1 MKTKSFLFASIVLV
15 IILCTAMPAFGQ
27 ATGDYQSSG
36 SGNWN
41 VVTTWQTFN
50 GSSWNAAGAPPDSNA
65 GTITIQSGHTVTLPA
80 GSPDTV
86 RKSMIVVNG
95 YLKDQA
101 YFNMVSGKMTV
112 DSGATYELAHPTNS
126 GQGIPTA
133 TWKTG
138 STCLLTGI
146 AGSTTGINANQA
158 FYNLTI
164 NCPSWGSTNLNLGWN
179 SGIEN
184 VAGNIT
190 IQNTGTARCYLCA
203 PTANGSETLNIGGD
217 LIIDGSSSN
226 ASAQVLVSSNG
237 TSNGGTTII
246 INVAGNITVTG
257 NPANN
262 SYTNFSVSRGTQ
274 GGTGTTTWNLYGN
287 SFSMSNATTQNST
300 TTPNGAKF
308 VFAKAGKQTMTI
320 SGVAFAGGCPVEV
333 SKGTTLSMG
342 TSVLAGAGTFALDSG
357 ATLESGHSGGLDST
371 LSNTGVKTLNNWASY
386 TFNGTSAQVM
396 GSLMPT
402 TVKNLTINNPAGV
415 TIPKAD
421 MINGTLTLTSGIL
434 KIGTKNIIAN
444 SAAGGSPTSYVATDS
459 GGTLKVN
466 GVGSSQTV
474 FPVGVVGGYA
484 PVWMTNA
491 GTVDTMTVG
500 VVSDTLGGAKNGGGR
515 VKVKWT
521 IAENTL
527 GGSNATLQFGWVS
540 SLEDPLFSINRG
552 GNAKIFRLSDTT
564 QAGTGSY
571 TSQLVTAPYTVA
583 RGGVTAFGTFTI
595 GNFTGFVAGDGDY
608 RSHQSGLWSDVNTWE
623 RNNGTIWVYPAPS
636 SPMSSDS
643 TIAIQTGHTVEV
655 SDSEYADQ
663 ITVNAGGTLKVDS
676 AKTLV
681 VANGTGVDLT
691 VLGSLVN
698 GGTLTIDSGAV
709 LVVANGG
716 VYEHAQNGGTIPT
729 ATWSNGS
736 LCRITGFTG
745 ASSFAGGGNQNFC
758 NFEWN
763 CPNQTGNASLG
774 FNGDTLAG
782 YFKVV
787 TSNTGQVY
795 FFGNSSGT
803 VTIDGD
809 VIVQGGKFA
818 VQGTSSVT
826 NDTVYHYGNISVTGG
841 SFSISKGNQGG
852 SGKTVWC
859 INTGNFSLS
868 NAMTIDSTSTGGGG
882 FAKFVFAKAG
892 KQTLAL
898 SGVTYGGGGLPL
910 EVGNGTTLTMGT
922 TALGGTGTF
931 TLLPGS
937 TLESGHAYGLDSSLA
952 NTGTMKLSKTANYT
966 FNGLA
971 PQKTG
976 MHLPDTVNNLTI
988 NDTLGVRL
996 SSKTTVNGTLTLAAG
1011 KFSLGSK
1018 NLAAV
1023 TISGVSSSKYIATDS
1038 GGTVTRYG
1046 VGAVQTLFP
1055 VGTAAAYSPLWI
1067 TNSGT
1072 VDTIAVA
1079 VVPDSVGGTRIGNGR
1094 VKLKWDI
1101 TEKTPGGSNAILQF
1115 GWMASQEDANFA
1127 ASRTTNDMI
1136 VHLPDT
1142 VEAGTG
1148 IYTTQFTNQPYTLS
1162 RGGITSFGDFTVGKL
1177 GALTL
1182 VGDEPSDIPKE
1193 FSLAQNYP
1201 NPFNPSTKIFYE
1213 LPKASRVSLIVYDVL
1228 GREVATLVDKMQQP
1242 GSYTVT
1248 FSTQDGRASGVY
1260 FYRIHAGDFVS
1271 VKKMMLLK

>member
-1 MKTKSFLFASIVLV
+1 
-15 IILCTAMPAFGQ
+15 
-27 ATGDYQSSG
+27 
-36 SGNWN
+36 
-41 VVTTWQTFN
+41 
-50 GSSWNAAGAPPDSNA
+50 
-65 GTITIQSGHTVTLPA
+65 
-80 GSPDTV
+80 
-86 RKSMIVVNG
+86 
-95 YLKDQA
+95 
-101 YFNMVSGKMTV
+101 
-112 DSGATYELAHPTNS
+112 
-126 GQGIPTA
+126 
-133 TWKTG
+133 
-138 STCLLTGI
+138 
-146 AGSTTGINANQA
+146 
-158 FYNLTI
+158 
-164 NCPSWGSTNLNLGWN
+164 
-179 SGIEN
+179 
-184 VAGNIT
+184 
-190 IQNTGTARCYLCA
+190 
-203 PTANGSETLNIGGD
+203 
-217 LIIDGSSSN
+217 
-226 ASAQVLVSSNG
+226 
-237 TSNGGTTII
+237 
-246 INVAGNITVTG
+246 
-257 NPANN
+257 
-262 SYTNFSVSRGTQ
+262 
-274 GGTGTTTWNLYGN
+274 
-287 SFSMSNATTQNST
+287 
-300 TTPNGAKF
+300 
-308 VFAKAGKQTMTI
+308 
-320 SGVAFAGGCPVEV
+320 
-333 SKGTTLSMG
+333 
-342 TSVLAGAGTFALDSG
+342 
-357 ATLESGHSGGLDST
+357 
-371 LSNTGVKTLNNWASY
+371 
-386 TFNGTSAQVM
+386 M

-415 TIPKAD
+415 TLPKAD
-421 MINGTLTLTSGIL
+421 TINGTLTLTSGIL

-444 SAAGGSPTSYVATDS
+444 STAGGSSSSYVATDS

-474 FPVGVVGGYA
+474 FPVGTAGGYA
-484 PVWMTNA
+484 PVWMTNT

-515 VKVKWT
+515 VKAKWT
-521 IAENTL
+521 VTENTP

-540 SLEDPLFSINRG
+540 SLEDPLFSINRT

-564 QAGTGSY
+564 QVGTGSY
-571 TSQLVTAPYTVA
+571 TTQLVTAPYTIA
-583 RGGVTAFGTFTI
+583 RGGVTAFGTFAV

-623 RNNGTIWVYPAPS
+623 RNNGTSWIYPAPS
-636 SPMSSDS
+636 APTSTDS

-663 ITVNAGGTLKVDS
+663 ITVNTGGTLKIDS
-676 AKTLV
+676 AKTFV
-681 VANGTGVDLT
+681 VANGTGTDLT
-691 VLGSLVN
+691 VLGSLAN
-698 GGTLTIDSGAV
+698 AGTLTIDSGAV
-709 LVVANGG
+709 LNVANGG
-716 VYEHAQNGGTIPT
+716 TYEHAQNGGTIPT

-736 LCRITGFTG
+736 LLRISGVRG
-745 ASSFAGGGNQNFC
+745 ATSFAGGSNQNFY
-758 NFEWN
+758 NVEWN
-763 CPNQTGNASLG
+763 CPSQTGSTILG
-774 FNGDTLAG
+774 FGGDTLGG

-787 TSNTGQVY
+787 TTNTGQVY
-795 FFGNSSGT
+795 FFGNANGAT
-803 VTIDGD
+803 TINGD
-809 VIVQGGKFA
+809 VIVQGGSFA
-818 VQGTSSVT
+818 VQGTSSAT
-826 NDTVYHYGNISVTGG
+826 ADTVYHYGNISVTGG
-841 SFSISKGNQGG
+841 SFSISAGSQGG
-852 SGKTVWC
+852 SGNTVW
-859 INTGNFSLS
+859 NLYTGNFSLS
-868 NAMTIDSTSTGGGG
+868 NAAASNATMTTHSG

-898 SGVTYGGGGLPL
+898 SGATYGGGGLPL
-910 EVGNGTTLTMGT
+910 EVGNGTTLTMNT
-922 TALGGTGTF
+922 SVLGGAGTF

-937 TLESGHAYGLDSSLA
+937 TLESGHTYGLDSSLA
-952 NTGTMKLSKTANYT
+952 NTGTMRLSKTANYT

-976 MHLPDTVNNLTI
+976 VLLPDTVNNLTI
-988 NDTLGVRL
+988 SDTLGVRL

-1011 KFSLGSK
+1011 KLSLGSK

-1072 VDTIAVA
+1072 VDTFAVA
-1079 VVPDSVGGTRIGNGR
+1079 VAPDSVGGTRSGNGR

-1127 ASRTTNDMI
+1127 ASRTTNDLI

-1148 IYTTQFTNQPYTLS
+1148 IYTSQFTNQPYTLS
-1162 RGGITSFGDFTVGKL
+1162 RGGITSFGFFTVGKV

-1228 GREVATLVDKMQQP
+1228 GREVATLVDRMQEP

-1260 FYRIHAGDFVS
+1260 FYRIHAGNFVS